1 MKQPH
6 PSIPLRTS
14 SVPLL
19 PPFPPRTSFPQPPT
33 LKGCPQVQEVGR
45 QAYLEVADHQ
55 KACSIGTAC
64 DERCGVNPGMTTLL
78 QKLPIAQEADQGHHE
93 STQVANEAEEAAL
106 WGVCAAPAARRWGK
120 DKVREGQEHQRAPI
134 LAYLLSLALLRLLCS
149 RQATDL

>member
-78 QKLPIAQEADQGHHE
+78 QKLPIAQEADEGHWGR
-93 STQVANEAEEAAL
+93 TAWVGPAL
-106 WGVCAAPAARRWGK
+106 APSS
-120 DKVREGQEHQRAPI
+120 
-134 LAYLLSLALLRLLCS
+134 SLAS
-149 RQATDL
+149 PPASPQTF